1 MRANVC
7 LRLLATLYVFFRGE
21 RKLGNFYYWKKGVT
35 NRIQMLFRQ
44 LISLKITTLPDQLA
58 TLLLYIYGHSVHTIE
73 RFAVISGILQ
83 VYNQHIPGEKS
94 AIGQTR
100 LLFCLTGSKKQTN
113 KKPQHIESRVC
124 VCVCVCVCV

>member
-1 MRANVC
+1 MFATACHAV
-7 LRLLATLYVFFRGE
+7 RLLQGGKKTGQFLLLE
-21 RKLGNFYYWKKGVT
+21 KKGVT
-35 NRIQMLFRQ
+35 NRIQILFRQ

-83 VYNQHIPGEKS
+83 VYNQHTPGEKS

-100 LLFCLTGSKKQTN
+100 LLFCLN
-113 KKPQHIESRVC
+113 RF
-124 VCVCVCVCV
+124 